1 MLIEL
6 LKHTD
11 HNLNYFAANKLKSI
25 IKLLQLSGQETYINE
40 MTK

>member
-11 HNLNYFAANKLKSI
+11 HNLNYFAANKLKPI

-40 MTK
+40 MAK